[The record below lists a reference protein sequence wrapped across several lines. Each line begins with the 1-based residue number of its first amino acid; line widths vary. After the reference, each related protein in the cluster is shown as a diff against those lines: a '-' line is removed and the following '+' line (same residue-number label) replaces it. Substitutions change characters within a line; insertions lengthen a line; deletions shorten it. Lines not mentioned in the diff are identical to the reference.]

1 MIKKSLILSLGI
13 FLILMT
19 FASTVK
25 HRTRD
30 LEKQINKTNKEILIL
45 KKQLNDAQTDFIYLS
60 NPEKLMKNLSFLKK
74 EEYIPYDYSRIFLST
89 DDFLINSSNET
100 KLIKEKNL
108 NEEGKK

>member
-45 KKQLNDAQTDFIYLS
+45 T
-60 NPEKLMKNLSFLKK
+60 FLKK

>member
-1 MIKKSLILSLGI
+1 
-13 FLILMT
+13 
-19 FASTVK
+19 
-25 HRTRD
+25 
-30 LEKQINKTNKEILIL
+30 
-45 KKQLNDAQTDFIYLS
+45 
-60 NPEKLMKNLSFLKK
+60 MKNLSFLKK